1 MDIKLKNEIKRLE
14 YNLELYHASYM
25 QELDEIEEKKQ
36 RIDVQI
42 ERCTSEVK
50 REVLRKQK
58 EHYEK
63 QISRLDNN
71 MENNTRTINEK
82 IGNFK
87 KKLEELEKEKRSL
100 EYNIDKLKV
109 ALERRNTSEI
119 FDMFEYVTNAITILH
134 EESSSRAHE
143 HV

>member
-25 QELDEIEEKKQ
+25 QELDEIEEKTQ

-58 EHYEK
+58 EYYEK

>member
-1 MDIKLKNEIKRLE
+1 
-14 YNLELYHASYM
+14 
-25 QELDEIEEKKQ
+25 
-36 RIDVQI
+36 
-42 ERCTSEVK
+42 
-50 REVLRKQK
+50 
-58 EHYEK
+58 
-63 QISRLDNN
+63 

>member
-25 QELDEIEEKKQ
+25 QELDEIEEKTQ

-58 EHYEK
+58 EYYEK

-87 KKLEELEKEKRSL
+87 RKLEELEKEKRSL